1 MMVFIP
7 DKRLHL
13 GAEAEVWS
21 GTWMGRSAV
30 SKQRRSR
37 QWRHP
42 NLDKRLGTRRMVSE
56 AKILMRLHNAG
67 IEVPQVWD
75 LDIAGGRL
83 IIQMVSGIPLI
94 EILNDSNNSAEFITK
109 ALRST
114 GSAIRVLHRQAVTHG
129 DLSSNNILIDEQ
141 GNAILIDFGLAAIDY
156 EVERF
161 GIDLHVIDE
170 ILGASHPNH
179 HGAIDLVLSAY
190 LEEEENLGP
199 APEQSGGLVP
209 TAQEVL
215 KRFENVRSRV
225 RYHG

>member
-7 DKRLHL
+7 DERLHL
-13 GAEAEVWS
+13 GAEAEVWTGS
-21 GTWMGRSAV
+21 WMGRSAV

-37 QWRHP
+37 EWRHP

-67 IEVPQVWD
+67 MMVPQVWD
-75 LDIAGGRL
+75 LDIPGGRL
-83 IIQMVSGIPLI
+83 IIQRIPGIPLI
-94 EILNDSNNSAEFITK
+94 EILNNAETSEQFVIK

-114 GSAIRVLHRQAVTHG
+114 GATIRILHRQAITHG
-129 DLSSNNILIDEQ
+129 DLSTNNILIDEQ
-141 GNAILIDFGLAAIDY
+141 GNAVLIDFGLAVIDY

-170 ILGASHPNH
+170 ILSASHPNH
-179 HGAIDLVLSAY
+179 HGAIELVLSAY
-190 LEEEENLGP
+190 LEEEKKLGS

-209 TAQEVL
+209 TAEEVL
-215 KRFENVRSRV
+215 ERFENVKSRV

>member
-13 GAEAEVWS
+13 GAEAEVWT
-21 GTWMGRSAV
+21 GLWMGRSAV

-75 LDIAGGRL
+75 LDITGGRL
-83 IIQMVSGIPLI
+83 IIQRIPGIPLI
-94 EILNDSNNSAEFITK
+94 EILNDSNTSDELITK
-109 ALRST
+109 ALSST
-114 GSAIRVLHRQAVTHG
+114 GSAIRALHRQAVTHG

-141 GNAILIDFGLAAIDY
+141 GNAVLIDFGLAAIDY

-190 LEEEENLGP
+190 LEEEEKLGI
-199 APEQSGGLVP
+199 AAEQSGGLVP
-209 TAQEVL
+209 TAKEVL

>member
-1 MMVFIP
+1 MMVFIA
-7 DKRLHL
+7 DERLHL

-42 NLDKRLGTRRMVSE
+42 NLDKRLGVRRMVSE

-67 IEVPQVWD
+67 IAVPQVWD
-75 LDIAGGRL
+75 LDVQGGRL
-83 IIQMVSGIPLI
+83 VLQRMPGIPLI
-94 EILNDSNNSAEFITK
+94 ELLNNAETSEQLVIK
-109 ALRST
+109 ALRNT
-114 GSAIRVLHRQAVTHG
+114 GAAIRILHRQAITHG
-129 DLSSNNILIDEQ
+129 DLSTNNILIDEQ
-141 GNAILIDFGLAAIDY
+141 GNAVLIDFGLAVIDY

-170 ILGASHPNH
+170 ILSASHPNH
-179 HGAIDLVLSAY
+179 HGAIELVLSAY
-190 LEEEENLGP
+190 REEEQKLGT
-199 APEQSGGLVP
+199 APEQSGGVVP
-209 TAQEVL
+209 TAEEVL
-215 KRFENVRSRV
+215 ERFENVKSRV

>member
-1 MMVFIP
+1 MMVFIAG
-7 DKRLHL
+7 KRLHL

-21 GTWMGRSAV
+21 GSWMGRSAV
-30 SKQRRSR
+30 SKQRRNR
-37 QWRHP
+37 AWRHP
-42 NLDKRLGTRRMVSE
+42 NLDRRLGTRRMVSE

-67 IEVPQVWD
+67 VKVPQVWD
-75 LDIAGGRL
+75 MDISGGRL
-83 IIQMVSGIPLI
+83 IIEKIAAIPLI
-94 EILNDSNNSAEFITK
+94 EILNDSQSTEKTVTK
-109 ALRST
+109 ALQGT
-114 GSAIRVLHRQAVTHG
+114 GAAIRILHRQAITHG

-141 GNAILIDFGLAAIDY
+141 GNAVLIDFGLAAVDY

-170 ILGASHPNH
+170 ILSASHPNH
-179 HGAIDLVLSAY
+179 VGAIDLVLAAY
-190 LEEEENLGP
+190 LEQEEKLGP

-209 TAQEVL
+209 SAKQVL

>member
-13 GAEAEVWS
+13 GAEAEVWT
-21 GTWMGRSAV
+21 GLWMGRSAV

-75 LDIAGGRL
+75 LDITGGRL
-83 IIQMVSGIPLI
+83 IIQRVSGIPLI
-94 EILNDSNNSAEFITK
+94 EILNDSNTSAEFITK

-179 HGAIDLVLSAY
+179 NGAIDLVLSAY

-209 TAQEVL
+209 TAEEVL